1 LGGAAGAPNVVRV
14 HRAGATLVPE
24 HLSKDQD
31 IALNP
36 GDRVEVLTPGGGG
49 YGNPFA
55 REAGLVARDVS
66 RGYYT
71 RKEARALFAVALQ
84 EDGRVDRAA
93 TDQLR
98 KAAHDARA

>member
-1 LGGAAGAPNVVRV
+1 
-14 HRAGATLVPE
+14 
-24 HLSKDQD
+24 
-31 IALNP
+31 
-36 GDRVEVLTPGGGG
+36 VEVLTPGGGG

-98 KAAHDARA
+98 KAAHDEWA